1 MDEIGHWVKFIVL
14 RTEVTPSRPHGLS
27 YSLTL
32 HAPDGTRLV
41 GFDNA
46 HPVRERR
53 GPGTWKRS
61 ESDHSRLCQN
71 ANFGVRTAPP
81 SFPRKRESR
90 GGGGALQQRFPPPPH
105 LDSRFRGNDDFGG
118 RCLSRIEF

>member
-1 MDEIGHWVKFIVL
+1 MAMSDRDPALDTLLDLHGQALFVDEIGHWVKFIVL

-53 GPGTWKRS
+53 GPGTRKRS
-61 ESDHSRLCQN
+61 ESDHRHRLRSIRPYDYRDS
-71 ANFGVRTAPP
+71 ATLLADFWYEVDKVLKA
-81 SFPRKRESR
+81 R
-90 GGGGALQQRFPPPPH
+90 GSIP
-105 LDSRFRGNDDFGG
+105 
-118 RCLSRIEF
+118 